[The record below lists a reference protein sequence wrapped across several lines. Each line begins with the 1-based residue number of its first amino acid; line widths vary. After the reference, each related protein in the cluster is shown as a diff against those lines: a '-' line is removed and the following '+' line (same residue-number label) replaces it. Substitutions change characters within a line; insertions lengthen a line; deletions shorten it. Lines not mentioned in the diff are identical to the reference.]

1 MPEIAA
7 DAACATFV
15 NTFRCAPEH
24 QDEVVR
30 INIEIVERVAA
41 ASAGFISASV
51 HRSVDGTRV
60 INYLQWRSAE
70 HLTAMQRSPQ
80 FQQVAR
86 QLAGLIEFD
95 PHECRVV
102 HVRQA

>member
-1 MPEIAA
+1 
-7 DAACATFV
+7 
-15 NTFRCAPEH
+15 
-24 QDEVVR
+24 
-30 INIEIVERVAA
+30 
-41 ASAGFISASV
+41 
-51 HRSVDGTRV
+51 V

-95 PHECRVV
+95 PHECRIV